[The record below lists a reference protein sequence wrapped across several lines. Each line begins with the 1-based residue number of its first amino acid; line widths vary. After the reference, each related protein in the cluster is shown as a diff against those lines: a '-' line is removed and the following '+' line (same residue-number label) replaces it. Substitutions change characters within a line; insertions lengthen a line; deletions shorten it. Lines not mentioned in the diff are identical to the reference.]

1 MRSRRG
7 TVALAF
13 LALTLALSSGGPV
26 RAQAPASI
34 RSGSAST
41 AAATAAS

>member
-13 LALTLALSSGGPV
+13 FALTLAL
-26 RAQAPASI
+26 RRTPAA
-34 RSGSAST
+34 RPHA
-41 AAATAAS
+41 